1 MFKIDRVSYS
11 YPDIDFTGAVEPLQK
26 TLNILSGQE
35 SDLVWWL
42 RHTAHLIQSSAG
54 ISLFDVE
61 VSAEYVNNEIV
72 VSKRIELP
80 MYKNYRQILEVKID
94 DVPLVNGFRLT
105 NYYDNCLVF
114 DDNVSIIGEKLF
126 VKAVAGYGLK
136 YEDLPESMQYKY
148 VAATSIVYLNRFEPD
163 KISNMFYKMFG

>member
-42 RHTAHLIQSSAG
+42 KYTASLIQSSAG

-61 VSAEYVNNEIV
+61 VNAEYVPDPQF
-72 VSKRIELP
+72 VSRSIELP
-80 MYKNYRQILEVKID
+80 MYKNYRQVLEVKID
-94 DVPLVNGFRLT
+94 DVPLVSGFRLT
-105 NYYDNCLVF
+105 NYYDNRLVF
-114 DDNVSIIGEKLF
+114 DNDVSITGEKLS
-126 VKAVAGYGLK
+126 VKAIAGYGVR
-136 YEDLPESMQYKY
+136 YEDLPESLQFRY

-163 KISNMFYKMFG
+163 KISGMFYKMFG